1 MYIDLGIVFLCAIAL
16 VLWAIVMWSIGF
28 KQGREEGYTAGFMKG
43 RLVGRTQ
50 VGAE

>member
-16 VLWAIVMWSIGF
+16 VLWAVVMWSIGF

-50 VGAE
+50 VNAE

>member
-28 KQGREEGYTAGFMKG
+28 KHGRVEGYSAGYMKG
-43 RLVGRTQ
+43 RLVGRAQ
-50 VGAE
+50 VSAE

>member
-28 KQGREEGYTAGFMKG
+28 KQGREEGYSAGYMKG
-43 RLVGRTQ
+43 RLVGRAQ
-50 VGAE
+50 VSAE